1 MEIEGTRMASEI
13 EQARFKNR
21 LMMDA
26 HKYKVL
32 VVDDDPA
39 TREVI
44 EAALTPDYQVLQASD
59 GEAAFQL
66 SVETKP
72 DLVLLDVN
80 MPGRNGIWACS
91 QLRTDNRTAH
101 IPVLI
106 LSSRREL
113 GDKLEAYAVGAD
125 DYLEKPFTMPELKAK
140 VAAKTRRLEEKR
152 PREMKKGNLTLYVDR
167 MEADVGGKRS
177 ALSVLET
184 RLLSYFL
191 SNPDAVLPRRQ
202 ILTHVWKDVN
212 VSDRTVDAHIVGL
225 RRKINDFD
233 HEIATIYG
241 AGYALRPKNV
251 SG

>member
-1 MEIEGTRMASEI
+1 MDSEI
-13 EQARFKNR
+13 ERARLKSR
-21 LMMDA
+21 QMMDSQ
-26 HKYKVL
+26 KFKVL

-44 EAALTPDYQVLQASD
+44 EAALSGDYEVCQASD
-59 GEAAFQL
+59 GEAAFQM
-66 SVETKP
+66 SIENKP

-91 QLRTDNRTAH
+91 QLRTDSRTAH

-152 PREMKKGNLTLYVDR
+152 PKEFKKGNLVLYVDR
-167 MEADVGGKRS
+167 MEADVGGKRA

-191 SNPDAVLPRRQ
+191 ANPDSVLPRRQ

-225 RRKINDFD
+225 RRKISDFD

-241 AGYALRPKNV
+241 AGYALRPKSV
-251 SG
+251 SL